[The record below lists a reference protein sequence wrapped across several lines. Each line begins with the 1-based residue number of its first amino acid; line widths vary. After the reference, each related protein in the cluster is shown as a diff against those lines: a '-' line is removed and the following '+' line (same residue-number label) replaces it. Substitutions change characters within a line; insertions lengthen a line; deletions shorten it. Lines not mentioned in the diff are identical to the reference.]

1 MGDREAFEPLF
12 FDRSLLKGRIFVY
25 VTKLSTVADSQT
37 LSRQFLDLY
46 LQDPSKNPFGQFYTT
61 PYAGSLVG
69 ELPRAYEQYGALV
82 NPNEIAQQLLAAGG
96 IREVGQ
102 AARDL
107 AAQTR
112 GLRRANYE
120 SYKQPYT
127 QAQELFRQQR
137 ATGFESP
144 EAEEQARQ
152 GLAAV
157 REATFLPY
165 LAKRG
170 YLEAQEKLQESGIR
184 QAKKSAIVDRLK
196 ESMAAR
202 GMSAQDIKKRTG
214 GFRKSLRGERE
225 RGQLGYEAVKDVGR
239 GGEVELGNRLSLGE
253 SLKKMMTEA
262 QWAPTEQAWYDENRG
277 GQRGGAGMGY
287 ESRPGASSGS
297 SNVVEAQPRAQE
309 PTAGPGLGGQIA
321 GVASAVGEAVRSGA
335 PRLDLGVGGRG
346 DVLNRRDIRAA
357 RESGMSRRDIRQA
370 VKEGD
375 IRMSA
380 KARAQLFRNK

>member
-1 MGDREAFEPLF
+1 M
-12 FDRSLLKGRIFVY
+12 
-25 VTKLSTVADSQT
+25 ADNQT

-46 LQDPSKNPFGQFYTT
+46 LADPTKNPFGQFYTT
-61 PYAGSLVG
+61 PYSGSVVG

-82 NPNEIAQQLLAAGG
+82 NPQELAQQLRAAGG
-96 IREVGQ
+96 VREVAQ
-102 AARDL
+102 AGRDL

-112 GLRRANYE
+112 DLRRANYE

-127 QAQELFRQQR
+127 QALDLYRQQR
-137 ATGFESP
+137 EAGFESP

-170 YLEAQEKLQESGIR
+170 YLEAQERLQRSARTQARKGSMIDYIR
-184 QAKKSAIVDRLK
+184 
-196 ESMAAR
+196 ESMGSR
-202 GMSAQDIKKRTG
+202 GMSAEDIKASTK
-214 GFRKSLRGERE
+214 GFRKGLRRERE

-239 GGEVELGNRLSLGE
+239 GGEVELGDRLSLGE
-253 SLKKMMTEA
+253 SLQKMMADA
-262 QWAPTEQAWYDENRG
+262 QWAPKEQAWYDENRG
-277 GQRGGAGMGY
+277 GQRGGQGLGY

-297 SNVVEAQPRAQE
+297 SNVAEAQPRAQE
-309 PTAGPGLGGQIA
+309 PTTGTSVGGMIG
-321 GVASAVGEAVRSGA
+321 GVASAIGDAVRSGG
-335 PRLDLGVGGRG
+335 PRLDLGVGGSG
-346 DVLNRRDIRAA
+346 DVLNRKDIRAA

-380 KARAQLFRNK
+380 KARAQLFKKK